1 MTTDIRYGTR
11 TGLSLIIEQMHAKP
25 GMPALGN
32 VIGPSLTQIYR
43 VDIPLYQIGL
53 FPGAAVLA
61 YAIALG
67 IGRRLRNHA

>member
-1 MTTDIRYGTR
+1 MTTDIRYGIP
-11 TGLSLIIEQMHAKP
+11 TGSYLITEQIHAKP

-32 VIGPSLTQIYR
+32 TIGPSLMQVYR